1 MTECQEI
8 AWVLAR
14 RRREFASMDDAR
26 EFVRTQMRSGESETI
41 IDNVAWILYRI
52 TTNG

>member
-8 AWVLAR
+8 AWVLAKR
-14 RRREFASMDDAR
+14 KREFASMDDAR
-26 EFVRTQMRSGESETI
+26 EFVREQMCRGECETV
-41 IDNVAWILYRI
+41 IDNVAWTLYRS

>member
-8 AWVLAR
+8 AWVLAKR
-14 RRREFASMDDAR
+14 KREFASMDDVR
-26 EFVRTQMRSGESETI
+26 EFVRNQMCSDESETV
-41 IDNVAWILYRI
+41 IDNVAWALYRI